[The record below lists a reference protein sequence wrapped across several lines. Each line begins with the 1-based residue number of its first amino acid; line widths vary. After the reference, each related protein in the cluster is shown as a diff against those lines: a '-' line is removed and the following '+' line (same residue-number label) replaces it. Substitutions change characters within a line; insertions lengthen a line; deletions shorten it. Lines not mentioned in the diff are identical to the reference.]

1 MDDASRARK
10 QKSNSEIRR
19 WYLRRIAVI
28 ANLNHAWIREGLSAR
43 DRAERAWRFR
53 HEARHAARAMMADK
67 GDRELLKVRDMIK
80 YGSREGPSF
89 DFLIAR
95 LKDIGVEGD
104 EAYEAIIAGSSRTDS
119 ELNRLLGL

>member
-1 MDDASRARK
+1 
-10 QKSNSEIRR
+10 
-19 WYLRRIAVI
+19 
-28 ANLNHAWIREGLSAR
+28 
-43 DRAERAWRFR
+43 
-53 HEARHAARAMMADK
+53 MMADK